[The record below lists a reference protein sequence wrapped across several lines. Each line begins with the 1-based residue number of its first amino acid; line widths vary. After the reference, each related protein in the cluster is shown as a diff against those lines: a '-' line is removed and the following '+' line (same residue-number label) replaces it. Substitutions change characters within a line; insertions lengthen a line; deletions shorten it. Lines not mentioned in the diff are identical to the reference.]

1 MWFNMKKIIIL
12 TILSILTTTHGF
24 SETDI
29 EMERVITFQ
38 KVSGKTLYS
47 ETIKL
52 LAAKYYLLDHRI
64 SYYQYPT
71 LMCNVTMPNSLSQSY
86 TVYLF
91 LRFDFKD
98 EKVRVII
105 QKAEISGD
113 MGNSLNLKSINK
125 QDYQILKS
133 DIESFFDEYKQSLNA
148 AFNTNW

>member
-1 MWFNMKKIIIL
+1 MKKIISLIIL
-12 TILSILTTTHGF
+12 LVLLSTPGF
-24 SETDI
+24 TERDI
-29 EMERVITFQ
+29 EMEKVITFQ
-38 KVSGKTLYS
+38 KLSGKALYA

-86 TVYLF
+86 TVYLY
-91 LRFDFKD
+91 LRFDFKN

-105 QKAEISGD
+105 QKVEILGH
-113 MGNSLNLKSINK
+113 MEGSLNLKSINE

-133 DIESFFDEYKQSLNA
+133 DIENFFIEYKNSLNT
-148 AFNTNW
+148 AFNNNW